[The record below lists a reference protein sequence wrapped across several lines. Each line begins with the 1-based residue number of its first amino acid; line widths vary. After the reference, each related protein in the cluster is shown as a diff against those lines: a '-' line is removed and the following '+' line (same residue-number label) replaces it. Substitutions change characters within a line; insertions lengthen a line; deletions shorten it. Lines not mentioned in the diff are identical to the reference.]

1 MRAIKKEEQAQELQA
16 LQAELGGKDSAATS
30 PAQGGVQQPQ
40 SPGWQEMGRVANK
53 SNVSAAAAAV
63 AAGDAVAV
71 DGLGSSGQGSHDGAA
86 VVRDGGA
93 AAAAGAAA
101 GEVQGGELQDKV
113 GCWARFKSRLPW

>member
-30 PAQGGVQQPQ
+30 PTQGGVQPQ
-40 SPGWQEMGRVANK
+40 SPGWQETRPVADK
-53 SNVSAAAAAV
+53 SKVSAASAAV

-71 DGLGSSGQGSHDGAA
+71 DGLGSSGEGSHDGAA
-86 VVRDGGA
+86 VVRDVGA
-93 AAAAGAAA
+93 AAAEAVA
-101 GEVQGGELQDKV
+101 GEVQGGELQAKI